1 MTHKTTVAAYMTAPS
16 MKKHA
21 AAWVFIIMLH
31 ERHGP
36 FFFGRDILSD
46 QASRF
51 NDVFED
57 PVH

>member
-1 MTHKTTVAAYMTAPS
+1 MTAPS

-21 AAWVFIIMLH
+21 AAWLFIIMLH

-36 FFFGRDILSD
+36 FFFGRDILGD